1 MARQLPPNHG
11 SWLSFG
17 QRQNSHIVFFSI
29 SPSPKR
35 PTPRKASFRA
45 AELPPSGF
53 ESGEIRAREP
63 RRITSLHTRAPF
75 VAYRSPPV
83 GGTRC
88 ASTSQLRGHARSST
102 HTCSQCV
109 RHDTASALAQDGCS
123 EAMSAAEDGCSEAMP
138 AAEDGCSEAI
148 GKKLGVLR
156 MYVLQLLAHPASE
169 QQGISWRV
177 TSISYIWENKCD
189 IKVIA
194 IKSRR
199 I

>member
-75 VAYRSPPV
+75 VAYRAAH
-83 GGTRC
+83 R
-88 ASTSQLRGHARSST
+88 
-102 HTCSQCV
+102 
-109 RHDTASALAQDGCS
+109 
-123 EAMSAAEDGCSEAMP
+123 SAAPGALRRASC
-138 AAEDGCSEAI
+138 AATPGRVHTPVRS
-148 GKKLGVLR
+148 
-156 MYVLQLLAHPASE
+156 ASVTTRH
-169 QQGISWRV
+169 QQPPKMGAQRLCPQPKMAAQRLCPQPKMAAQRLCPQPKMGAQRLS
-177 TSISYIWENKCD
+177 
-189 IKVIA
+189 A
-194 IKSRR
+194 KS
-199 I
+199 